1 MDFSFG
7 GADEVQ
13 EVDSLHFNSPD
24 PSPTSPSPSSPS
36 PSNPN
41 SSPISGM
48 PVVTSLDTV
57 VVANAAVGILSGA
70 GTGTA
75 AVAAAA
81 AAATAPPR
89 LGLRRKSTGVG
100 SPLVNV
106 VATYDSIKSE
116 QGKGGEGGKR
126 MEENKEGKYDDADI
140 GDTPMSPVLMR
151 TKDSLLLKDM
161 QKQKRR
167 KNTINAGIMTTSI
180 LEKSDLGIPASNSAP
195 ADSGNGWNTVSEE
208 LRFLVDTE
216 MKTRGLRSLHVGE
229 VQSTSPPFCSPECIY
244 TADCLTESP
253 RVLRSPT
260 QVPIPDTPT
269 IGPCTMTVSGSEP
282 ADESISPLQL
292 SSPILSSVACS

>member
-1 MDFSFG
+1 
-7 GADEVQ
+7 
-13 EVDSLHFNSPD
+13 
-24 PSPTSPSPSSPS
+24 
-36 PSNPN
+36 
-41 SSPISGM
+41 M

-151 TKDSLLLKDM
+151 TKDSLLLK
-161 QKQKRR
+161 
-167 KNTINAGIMTTSI
+167 
-180 LEKSDLGIPASNSAP
+180 
-195 ADSGNGWNTVSEE
+195 
-208 LRFLVDTE
+208 
-216 MKTRGLRSLHVGE
+216 
-229 VQSTSPPFCSPECIY
+229 
-244 TADCLTESP
+244 
-253 RVLRSPT
+253 
-260 QVPIPDTPT
+260 
-269 IGPCTMTVSGSEP
+269 
-282 ADESISPLQL
+282 
-292 SSPILSSVACS
+292 